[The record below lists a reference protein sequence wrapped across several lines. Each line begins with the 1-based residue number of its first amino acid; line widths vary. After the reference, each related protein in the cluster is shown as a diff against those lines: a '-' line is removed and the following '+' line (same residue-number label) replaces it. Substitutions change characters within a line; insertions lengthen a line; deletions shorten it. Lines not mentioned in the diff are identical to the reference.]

1 MSERQVQPSGGN
13 SARML
18 KAENDLLVNKA
29 SYVSDAALFSL
40 ELGGPGLIFTTLA
53 RASPRV
59 APLPRAGRRLQMPR
73 RTALGS
79 LGEARPADRGVL
91 EPQVPGVGLGE
102 GGCLNRRSLE
112 TERGGGGGRTVQ
124 F

>member
-1 MSERQVQPSGGN
+1 M
-13 SARML
+13 
-18 KAENDLLVNKA
+18 
-29 SYVSDAALFSL
+29 
-40 ELGGPGLIFTTLA
+40 FTTLA

-112 TERGGGGGRTVQ
+112 TEPAAHCAVLAPEAGAPPRNPENARAAVPAHPKQAPRTSGVP
-124 F
+124 